1 MIASSMQTIRLLI
14 RVKILFIL
22 FLALL
27 AKGFPLPHIANLD
40 LKDFELLIRK
50 VGFIVDLHW
59 KFMIAY

>member
-40 LKDFELLIRK
+40 LKDFELLIQK
-50 VGFIVDLHW
+50 VGFIVDLH
-59 KFMIAY
+59 